1 MCDLCAPC
9 WLYNRCKWCLNQ
21 ETHSIINSNFF
32 SMEKRLTNFVLSKLI
47 ISIHLMAMLYICIQ
61 QSFNLK
67 NWLLAGLIQGIGLKK
82 TVTLSHWV
90 YDNFLER
97 FITALVVI
105 IISISIRMEKKVQF
119 FGKYHNGSL
128 TAQIRV
134 KAVMEF
140 YIQGSLK
147 SPHRQES

>member
-32 SMEKRLTNFVLSKLI
+32 SMDKRLTNFVLSKLI

-67 NWLLAGLIQGIGLKK
+67 NWLLAGLMQGIGLKK

-97 FITALVVI
+97 FITALVVCLGW
-105 IISISIRMEKKVQF
+105 SKGSV

>member
-1 MCDLCAPC
+1 MCQADLYCIYGLTLLSHWLLLFFFFLCDLCAPC

-67 NWLLAGLIQGIGLKK
+67 NWLLAGLMQGIGLKK

-97 FITALVVI
+97 FITALVVCLGWRKRFSFWK
-105 IISISIRMEKKVQF
+105 IS
-119 FGKYHNGSL
+119 
-128 TAQIRV
+128 
-134 KAVMEF
+134 
-140 YIQGSLK
+140 
-147 SPHRQES
+147 